1 MTILTSV
8 PTTFTH
14 FLSFRH
20 LNKLCYT
27 TGTLKCPSSWRS
39 HFIHSDISIPVTW
52 QSWCQERKKKK
63 KRLKKARRNFPDGSV
78 IKTTLE
84 VWIWS
89 LAGELIRSHMPCA
102 VKKTFFLIQFK
113 KKKKTE
119 KLKKRRNEKRP
130 HQKIFNKRER
140 SATGK

>member
-1 MTILTSV
+1 
-8 PTTFTH
+8 
-14 FLSFRH
+14 
-20 LNKLCYT
+20 
-27 TGTLKCPSSWRS
+27 
-39 HFIHSDISIPVTW
+39 
-52 QSWCQERKKKK
+52 
-63 KRLKKARRNFPDGSV
+63 
-78 IKTTLE
+78 
-84 VWIWS
+84 
-89 LAGELIRSHMPCA
+89 MPCA